1 MRLKN
6 VEINLQSGIIDL
18 KTLDLHKSSVIVI
31 SGGVARITELPD
43 HGETKV
49 ITHQGK
55 VKRVKWDEG
64 EDF

>member
-18 KTLDLHKSSVIVI
+18 KTLDLDKSSVIVI
-31 SGGVARITELPD
+31 SGGVARITELPT

-49 ITHQGK
+49 ITHQGR